1 MVIKQKRTEWILKVN
16 CDKEGIEKASQ
27 IINQGGIVVFPTDTV
42 YGIGCN
48 PYNKDSVRKIYDIK
62 SRDISKPFPVLAYSK
77 EIAERIAF
85 FDEFT
90 KKIVKKFWPGTLT
103 IILKLTDENLKRSL
117 SVTDKIAIRVP
128 NHKCTLELLKKCNFL
143 VGTSANISG
152 HSSFT
157 NPDECFNNIQKYDIF
172 VDGGIISSKAESTI
186 IEIENEEIK
195 IIREGSLSYEE
206 ILGLWI
212 WSLLVQDILNLKL
225 KKN

>member
-1 MVIKQKRTEWILKVN
+1 MKVN

-27 IINQGGIVVFPTDTV
+27 IINQGGIAVFPTDTV

-48 PYNKDSVRKIYDIK
+48 PYNRDAVRKIYEIK
-62 SRDISKPFPVLAYSK
+62 SRDISKPFPVLVYSK

-90 KKIVKKFWPGTLT
+90 KKIVEKFWPGTLT
-103 IILKLTDENLKRSL
+103 IILKLTDAELKKSL
-117 SVTDKIAIRVP
+117 NVTDKIAVRVP

-152 HSSFT
+152 QSSFT
-157 NPDECFNNIQKYDIF
+157 NPDECFNNIQKYDVF
-172 VDGGIISSKAESTI
+172 VDGGIITSKTESTI
-186 IEIENEEIK
+186 IEIENEKIK

-206 ILGLWI
+206 ISEL
-212 WSLLVQDILNLKL
+212 
-225 KKN
+225 

>member
-1 MVIKQKRTEWILKVN
+1 MIIKQKRIEGILKVS

-27 IINQGGIVVFPTDTV
+27 IINQGGIAIFPTDTV

-48 PYNKDSVRKIYDIK
+48 PYNKDSVRKIYEIK
-62 SRDISKPFPVLAYSK
+62 SRNTSKPFPVLVYSK
-77 EIAERIAF
+77 EIAEKIAF

-90 KKIVKKFWPGTLT
+90 KKIVEKFWPGTLT

-117 SVTDKIAIRVP
+117 NVTDKIAIRVP
-128 NHKCTLELLKKCNFL
+128 DHKCTLELLKKCNFL

-172 VDGGIISSKAESTI
+172 VDGGIIASKAESTI
-186 IEIENEEIK
+186 IEIENKKIK

-206 ILGLWI
+206 ILGL
-212 WSLLVQDILNLKL
+212 
-225 KKN
+225 

>member
-1 MVIKQKRTEWILKVN
+1 MVIKQKRIEMLLKVT

-42 YGIGCN
+42 YGIGCD
-48 PYNKDSVRKIYDIK
+48 PYNKDSVRKIYEIK
-62 SRDISKPFPVLAYSK
+62 SRKISKPFPVLVYSK
-77 EIAERIAF
+77 DIAERIAF

-90 KKIVKKFWPGTLT
+90 KKIVERFWPGPLT
-103 IILKLTDENLKRSL
+103 VILKLTDENLKESL
-117 SVTDKIAIRVP
+117 NVTDKIAIRVP

-157 NPDECFNNIQKYDIF
+157 NPDECFNNFRKYDVF
-172 VDGGIISSKAESTI
+172 VDGGIITSKSESTI

-195 IIREGSLSYEE
+195 IIREGALSHEE
-206 ILGLWI
+206 ILGL
-212 WSLLVQDILNLKL
+212 
-225 KKN
+225 